1 MRRNSGWFWRLRPAW
16 TPAVLLLTLI
26 SLDACAGQQKVY
38 TFKPLKAGKHSNY
51 PLAQGRCFKTLD
63 EYRKFAGGVRALGE
77 NCEFP
82 ADLPAVDWGREM
94 VVALFAGPSDTSQRV
109 TFIRAGDFAG
119 ALAIF
124 WRRESDVLESV
135 FADEPPIVTPAIES
149 ATPFLVGTLT
159 RTSGRVT
166 FIQSQK
172 LLDGP

>member
-1 MRRNSGWFWRLRPAW
+1 L
-16 TPAVLLLTLI
+16 TAVAAIAALVF
-26 SLDACAGQQKVY
+26 LDACAGTPKVY

-51 PLAQGRCFKTLD
+51 PLPQGRCFKTLD
-63 EYRKFAGGVRALGE
+63 EYRKFASGVRALGE

-82 ADLPAVDWGREM
+82 ADLPSVDWSREM
-94 VVALFAGPSDTSQRV
+94 VVALFAGPSDTSQRI

-124 WRRESDVLESV
+124 WRRESDVQDSV

-149 ATPFLVGTLT
+149 ATPFLVGSLT
-159 RTSGRVT
+159 RTAGRVA